1 MPALDRYDPAILD
14 DDDYDDLSQ
23 TERRAAE
30 DAMRRRDIE
39 AGITRRDDR
48 EIFYDASDEE
58 EVNDFMLHN
67 SLGLYKVYK
76 MLDEKP
82 KFDDSF
88 MYLAKSAI
96 NRHLKL

>member
-58 EVNDFMLHN
+58 EVNTLWFH
-67 SLGLYKVYK
+67 
-76 MLDEKP
+76 
-82 KFDDSF
+82 
-88 MYLAKSAI
+88 I
-96 NRHLKL
+96 T